1 MRDKLSAWPFA
12 KYVFNNLESGIAS
25 ADLEVSQGYVEL
37 VKDRSLRE
45 GITRQI
51 REEFARVKQG
61 LTELFQ
67 KPLAD
72 RRPRFRFTVERRVVP
87 LRALHERQVQLLRSW
102 RQAEEAKDSAAE
114 GLLADLRQSI
124 AAIAAGLRTT
134 G

>member
-1 MRDKLSAWPFA
+1 
-12 KYVFNNLESGIAS
+12 
-25 ADLEVSQGYVEL
+25 
-37 VKDRSLRE
+37 
-45 GITRQI
+45 
-51 REEFARVKQG
+51 
-61 LTELFQ
+61 LFK

-87 LRALHERQVQLLRSW
+87 LRALHERQIILLRHW
-102 RQAEEAKDSAAE
+102 RKAEEAGDASAA

>member
-1 MRDKLSAWPFA
+1 M
-12 KYVFNNLESGIAS
+12 
-25 ADLEVSQGYVEL
+25 
-37 VKDRSLRE
+37 
-45 GITRQI
+45 TRQI
-51 REEFARVKQG
+51 RKEFTEVRGA

-87 LRALHERQVQLLRSW
+87 LRALHERQILLLRQW
-102 RQAEEAKDSAAE
+102 RAAEEARDVAAD

>member
-1 MRDKLSAWPFA
+1 M
-12 KYVFNNLESGIAS
+12 ESGIAS

-37 VKDRSLRE
+37 VQDTRLRE
-45 GITRQI
+45 SMTRRI
-51 REEFARVKQG
+51 REEFAEVRAG

-87 LRALHERQVQLLRSW
+87 LRALHERQIFLLRCW
-102 RQAEEAKDSAAE
+102 RRAEEAKDPEAV
-114 GLLADLRQSI
+114 GLLADLRGSI

>member
-1 MRDKLSAWPFA
+1 M
-12 KYVFNNLESGIAS
+12 
-25 ADLEVSQGYVEL
+25 
-37 VKDRSLRE
+37 
-45 GITRQI
+45 
-51 REEFARVKQG
+51 KQG

-72 RRPRFRFTVERRVVP
+72 RRPRFRYTVERRLVP
-87 LRALHERQVQLLRSW
+87 LRALHERQVSLLRDW
-102 RQAEEAKDSAAE
+102 RKAEETKDPAAE